1 MSFDVKLNP
10 FVNAVN
16 NIRQTSPIKN
26 VVSFGS
32 LKNDTVELSEKA
44 QFLKRLN
51 EQCFSKESIVVNING
66 EDNAWT
72 MFDGTQMGSQDAF
85 WAKDNKTND
94 IYYVKYATNKDKK
107 AHVESEVLAN
117 KLYKLA
123 GIQTADVELVKI
135 NGKIPAMISKYES
148 GLQEAKTNRELF
160 DAFAVD
166 AWLANWDSLV
176 YGNTFS
182 KNGKSIKIDNGGA
195 LRYRAQGA
203 LKENFGDTVDELITL
218 IDGRNYCSTSVY
230 SKMSYNDLVNSFK
243 KVCSLPDK
251 KIKEVV
257 EDKALAKTLINRK
270 NYMAKMLQK
279 MQETPYVGGR
289 LCSYLESLAEE
300 IKNSGV
306 YNPKILT
313 NKLETFIDINTKN
326 KGGSIDVPSS
336 KVITKAL
343 VNELKKFE
351 KDGIS
356 VSREDIIGFFKEKSE
371 TGFKMSN
378 LSYGY
383 ELVTHSYMQKKI
395 FARLA
400 MIAEATPQKDG
411 ESISAYVSRV
421 VKLRE
426 KRNKQLED
434 FRIKNIKA
442 QLKYEKE
449 LVAPKSRPL
458 TNQERKFAL
467 EELEQARLLDLELDI
482 LIIPK
487 LPKNATD
494 KEIYDA
500 WAKAHLGTFDFSDD
514 ELQEAVMQ
522 LGGRYNS
529 KHPIEVK
536 DGFDCVVEKNYK
548 QEFENEPVYHWFNKK
563 NPEKF
568 VKELPKKGEIYTLP
582 DRHCCSTHKHYGEM
596 DFGDSISD
604 MNVKFIMHPK
614 SETSRAY
621 NLGYNQEVV
630 YSAGEKFKILDKEF
644 VEYIDPETNAGYYR
658 WEIHMQ
664 EV

>member
-1 MSFDVKLNP
+1 MSFDVKLNQ
-10 FVNAVN
+10 FIN
-16 NIRQTSPIKN
+16 NVSSVKQTSPIKN
-26 VVSFGS
+26 AISFGS
-32 LKNDTVELSEKA
+32 VKNDTIELSEKA
-44 QFLKRLN
+44 KFLKKLQAECYDVTPIKVQIGN
-51 EQCFSKESIVVNING
+51 QSQ
-66 EDNAWT
+66 DWT
-72 MFDGTQMGSQDAF
+72 LFEGTQMGSQDAF
-85 WAKDNKTND
+85 WAKDNKTNEL
-94 IYYVKYATNKDKK
+94 YYVKYARNRDKK
-107 AHVESEVLAN
+107 LHIESEFLAN
-117 KLYKLA
+117 KLYQLA
-123 GIQTADVELVKI
+123 GIQTADVQLVKI
-135 NGKIPAMISKYES
+135 NDKVPAMVSKYES
-148 GLQEAKTNRELF
+148 GLQSAKTNKELF

-195 LRYRAQGA
+195 LKFRAQGA
-203 LKENFGDTVDELITL
+203 LKENFGDTVNEIITL
-218 IDGRNYCSTSVY
+218 VDGRNYDSTSVY
-230 SKMSYNDLVNSFK
+230 SQMSHNDLLNSFK
-243 KVCSLPDK
+243 KVCSIPDK
-251 KIKEVV
+251 KIQELV
-257 EDKALAKTLINRK
+257 EDKDLAKTLINRK
-270 NYMAKMLQK
+270 NYMTKVLEK
-279 MQETPYVGGR
+279 MQENSHINGNLQCYFKII
-289 LCSYLESLAEE
+289 ADE
-300 IKNSGV
+300 IKNTSSYSPNV
-306 YNPKILT
+306 LT
-313 NKLETFIDINTKN
+313 SKLENYINANIKD
-326 KGGSIDVPSS
+326 KGNSVEIPSS
-336 KVITKAL
+336 KVITKVL
-343 VNELKKFE
+343 INNLKQLE
-351 KDGIS
+351 KNGVVIK
-356 VSREDIIGFFKEKSE
+356 RENIIEFFKEKAE
-371 TGFKMSN
+371 NGLRMSN
-378 LSYGY
+378 LKFNYTS
-383 ELVTHSYMQKKI
+383 VTHSVMQKKM

-400 MIAEATPQKDG
+400 MIAESTPQKEG
-411 ESISAYVSRV
+411 ESISAYVNRV

-467 EELEQARLLDLELDI
+467 EELEQARLEDLEWDV

-536 DGFDCVVEKNYK
+536 DGFDCVAEKDYK
-548 QEFENEPVYHWFNKK
+548 QEFENEPVYHWFCVQ

-568 VKELPKKGEIYTLP
+568 VKELPKTGETYKLP
-582 DRHCCSTHKHYGEM
+582 KIHCCSTHKHYGES
-596 DFGDSISD
+596 DFADNISS

-630 YSAGEKFKILDKEF
+630 YPKGENFKILDKEF
-644 VEYIDPETNAGYYR
+644 VEYIDPDTNIGYYR

-664 EV
+664 EL